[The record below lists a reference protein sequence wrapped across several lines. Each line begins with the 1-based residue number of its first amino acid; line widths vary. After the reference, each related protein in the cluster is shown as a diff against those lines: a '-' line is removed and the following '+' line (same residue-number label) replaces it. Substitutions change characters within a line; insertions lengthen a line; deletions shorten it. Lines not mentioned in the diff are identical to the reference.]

1 MKDEIQKALCDLKNS
16 IIMLVKENEEL
27 RDCVDAQQDTITA
40 ANQLIA
46 KLKED
51 NKQLEQMNNKH
62 FSGKPDWKD
71 APEWANWLAQDRGS
85 GWFWYEHKPYAN
97 KECWLADKGRQLLTY
112 AECWLYTL
120 ESRPKEGKQ

>member
-1 MKDEIQKALCDLKNS
+1 MKLSVSAATHK
-16 IIMLVKENEEL
+16 L
-27 RDCVDAQQDTITA
+27 RNLLTGCGI
-40 ANQLIA
+40 LIA

-51 NKQLEQMNNKH
+51 NKQKH

-85 GWFWYEHKPYAN
+85 GWFWYEYKPYAN
-97 KECWLADKGRQLLTY
+97 KECWLADKGRQLLNY